1 MDIWRST
8 VELFSI
14 TNWKNVRLNG
24 LFAEYNES
32 GKIIKEGSYKDD
44 ILSDNLTEYLPADKS
59 RQTLYNNELQ
69 EVFGPSI

>member
-44 ILSDNLTEYLPADKS
+44 ILSDNLTEYLPDGKS
-59 RQTLYNNELQ
+59 RQTFYNNELQ